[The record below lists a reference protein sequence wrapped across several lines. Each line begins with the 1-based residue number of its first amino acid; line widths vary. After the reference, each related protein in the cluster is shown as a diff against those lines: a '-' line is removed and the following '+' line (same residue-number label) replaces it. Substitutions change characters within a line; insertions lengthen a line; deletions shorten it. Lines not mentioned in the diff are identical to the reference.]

1 MRFACGSRK
10 QENETMMTRIT
21 IATAMLLGFAATVY
35 AACPLCP

>member
-1 MRFACGSRK
+1 MRVAGGSRK